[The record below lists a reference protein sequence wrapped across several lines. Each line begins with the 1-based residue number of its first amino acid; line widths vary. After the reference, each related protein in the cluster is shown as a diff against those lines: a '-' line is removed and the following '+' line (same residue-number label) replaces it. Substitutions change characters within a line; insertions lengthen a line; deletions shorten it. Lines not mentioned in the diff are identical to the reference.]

1 MDAQKFGVFV
11 ATIRKEKNMTQA
23 ELASK
28 IKVTDKAVSRW
39 ERGLGF
45 PDINSLEPLA
55 DALGISVLELMKSE
69 KIQTQ
74 EIQCKDADIVLSD
87 TIKEAD
93 KQRLLERKQERK
105 TIIITI
111 GVIALFSVCI
121 LLIDSI
127 GWSIQ
132 NVLFTGIGVLLPLM
146 SITVF
151 TVLAIIGIIRRT
163 MGKTCKQV
171 FIVDLFFVSAVIM
184 MFLVFFVFGVFAFP
198 EQL

>member
-105 TIIITI
+105 TLIITI

-171 FIVDLFFVSAVIM
+171 FIAALFFVSAVIM